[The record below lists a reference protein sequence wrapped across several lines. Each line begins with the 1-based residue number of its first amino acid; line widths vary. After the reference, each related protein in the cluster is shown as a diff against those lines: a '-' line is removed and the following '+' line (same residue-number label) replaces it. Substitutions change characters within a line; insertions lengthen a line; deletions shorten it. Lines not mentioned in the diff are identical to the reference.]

1 MRVHGGDTLGYSDIV
16 LDFSIN
22 VNPLGMPQA
31 VKEAA
36 KKAVDFCGEYPDF
49 RCRELKKAISEHY
62 EIPENQILCGNGASD
77 LIFRLV
83 QAIKPK
89 KALLPCPTFSEY
101 ETALRGAGCEIIFLP
116 LLRENDFLPDDSL
129 LEALDCGA
137 DLLFFCNPNNPT
149 GQYVDRHFIKRLAEA
164 CREKRITLCLDECFA
179 EFLEEY
185 DLVSALPLIPDFPNL
200 FILRAFTKTYAMAG
214 LRLGWAACAD
224 QGLICGAEAA
234 GACWNVSIPAQ
245 KAGIAAM
252 KETEFLRESKK
263 LIAGERRWM
272 KQELETLGFEVSGSH
287 ANYLFFRSSSARLK
301 EEMALRHILIRDC
314 RDYHGLDEYDYRVAV
329 KTHPENIQ
337 LMDALIQ
344 CK

>member
-1 MRVHGGDTLGYSDIV
+1 MRVHGGDKLEYSDIA

-22 VNPLGMPQA
+22 VNPLGMPRS
-31 VKEAA
+31 VKDAA
-36 KKAVDFCGEYPDF
+36 KKAVDSCEEYPDF
-49 RCRELKKAISEHY
+49 HCWELKKAISGHY
-62 EIPENQILCGNGASD
+62 EIPEHQILCGNGASD

-83 QAIKPK
+83 QALKPK

-101 ETALRGAGCEIIFLP
+101 ETALRAAGCEIVFLP
-116 LLRENDFLPDDSL
+116 LRREQGFLPDDSL
-129 LEALDCGA
+129 FEALECGA

-149 GQYVDRHFIKRLAEA
+149 GQYVDRSLIRRLAEA
-164 CREKRITLCLDECFA
+164 CRKKRITLCLDECFA

-185 DLVSALPLIPDFPNL
+185 ETVSALPLIEDFPNL

-224 QGLICGAEAA
+224 QALVCGAEAS

-245 KAGIAAM
+245 IAGIAAL
-252 KETEFLRESKK
+252 KETEFLEKSRK
-263 LIAGERRWM
+263 LVTNERKWM
-272 KQELETLGFEVSGSH
+272 KQELTKLGLKVTGSH

-329 KTHPENIQ
+329 KNHPENIQ
-337 LMDALIQ
+337 LMDALTQ